1 MRIGRVLATVVLA
14 TTVFTACGDD
24 DDPAVVAGDGPAPTT
39 TTVPGPASTTTQAP
53 APIIV
58 RDFSFSGLEVKAGA
72 RVVVQNQGPA
82 AHTFTAEDNRF
93 DTGTIAAGSNAQLTV
108 PSTPGL
114 YKVRCT
120 IHPTRMTG
128 ELKVT

>member
-1 MRIGRVLATVVLA
+1 MVLA

-24 DDPAVVAGDGPAPTT
+24 DDPAVVAGDGPTPTT

-58 RDFSFSGLEVKAGA
+58 RDFSFSGLEVKAGV
-72 RVVVQNQGPA
+72 RVLVQNQGPA
-82 AHTFTAEDNRF
+82 THTFTAEDNRF
-93 DTGTIAAGSNAQLTV
+93 DTGPIAAGANAPLNV
-108 PSTPGL
+108 PSTPGV

-128 ELKVT
+128 DLKVT

>member
-1 MRIGRVLATVVLA
+1 MRIGRLLATVVLA
-14 TTVFTACGDD
+14 TTVFTGCGDD
-24 DDPAVVAGDGPAPTT
+24 DDTAEGAQPSTSVA
-39 TTVPGPASTTTQAP
+39 GPASTTTQAP

-58 RDFSFSGLEVKAGA
+58 KDFLFLGLEVKAGS
-72 RVVVQNQGPA
+72 RVLVQNQGPA
-82 AHTFTAEDNRF
+82 SHTFTAEDNRF
-93 DTGTIAAGSNAQLTV
+93 DTGTIAAGSNAPLTV
-108 PSTPGL
+108 PSTPGV

>member
-24 DDPAVVAGDGPAPTT
+24 DDVVASDAPTS
-39 TTVPGPASTTTQAP
+39 TTVLGPTTTTQAP

-58 RDFSFSGLEVKAGA
+58 KDFSFSGLEVKAGTK
-72 RVVVQNQGPA
+72 VVVQNQGPA

-93 DTGTIAAGSNAQLTV
+93 DTGTIAAGSNAQITV
-108 PSTPGL
+108 PSVAGV
-114 YKVRCT
+114 YKVKCM

>member
-1 MRIGRVLATVVLA
+1 MVLA

-24 DDPAVVAGDGPAPTT
+24 DDVVAGDAPPSTTALGPT
-39 TTVPGPASTTTQAP
+39 TTTQAP

-58 RDFSFSGLEVKAGA
+58 KDFSFSGLEVKAGA
-72 RVVVQNQGPA
+72 RLVVQNQGPA
-82 AHTFTAEDNRF
+82 AHTFTSEDNRF
-93 DTGTIAAGSNAQLTV
+93 DTGTIAAGSNAQITV
-108 PSTPGL
+108 PSVAGV
-114 YKVRCT
+114 YKVKCT

>member
-1 MRIGRVLATVVLA
+1 MLG
-14 TTVFTACGDD
+14 TTVFTGCGDD
-24 DDPAVVAGDGPAPTT
+24 DDVVATDAPTS
-39 TTVPGPASTTTQAP
+39 TTVSGPTTTTQAP

-58 RDFSFSGLEVKAGA
+58 KDFSFSGLEVKAGA

-93 DTGTIAAGSNAQLTV
+93 DTGSIAAGSNAQITV
-108 PSTPGL
+108 PSVAGI